1 MRLPTE
7 TVIEKYKQNL
17 YAAAFSVCRS
27 PEDSEDAVQDAF
39 IKYHTSV
46 KEFETEEHLRAWL
59 IRITVNRAKD
69 IASSYRR
76 RNSVPLEEYTASV
89 PFETREES
97 ELFTAVMSIREKY
110 RTVIH
115 LFYYEDYTVAEIADI
130 LHLTQ
135 SNVKVRLNRGR
146 ALLSEE
152 EKARI
157 SIAYSPSEQ
166 IRKYER
172 RSFNVGYLFLQQIYY
187 DLGLHKICIAI
198 KRKHSA
204 INACLPFAQPF

>member
-89 PFETREES
+89 PFETQEES
-97 ELFTAVMSIREKY
+97 ELFTAVMSLGEKY

-115 LFYYEDYTVAEIADI
+115 LFYYEDYKIEEIAEILGKSPGA
-130 LHLTQ
+130 
-135 SNVKVRLNRGR
+135 VKSRLSR
-146 ALLSEE
+146 ARQQLKEMLKEE
-152 EKARI
+152 W
-157 SIAYSPSEQ
+157 
-166 IRKYER
+166 
-172 RSFNVGYLFLQQIYY
+172 NN
-187 DLGLHKICIAI
+187 D
-198 KRKHSA
+198 
-204 INACLPFAQPF
+204 